1 MPCEPPSQGLEVAWR
16 LRRLLRDLPQADG
29 CLYSAA
35 GDPRRPQ
42 RRDSATPPEEP
53 DSRLHQPEDTAF
65 NTVSDPAAETV
76 FSPIQQERPA
86 FSRNQPVSP
95 ARSPF
100 PPEQSARSSAR
111 PVAPALSPAPPEE
124 PARSPSPPGEEW
136 PLAEAALARRFARR
150 WCRQVSDRRQRRQ
163 SAPEDRDAEWT
174 VLESDGLGPG
184 PELRRLRRPAALRQA
199 AAALRQRGRS
209 AVTRLVTVGRLRLA
223 RGATSAAAAP
233 RPVHVVRCGELLSP
247 EPDLPLFESVSC
259 DNLAD
264 LQTADPESPL
274 PAGADSPLPTAA
286 ADSAP
291 PPPYPGDEPPPYS
304 LAVSRPTPAERLLW
318 HGLDADQVT
327 VAVSPADRAL
337 WRRPPSPP
345 AEGRPL

>member
-1 MPCEPPSQGLEVAWR
+1 MPCEPPTQGLEVAWR

-35 GDPRRPQ
+35 GEPRRPE
-42 RRDSATPPEEP
+42 RRDRVDPPGETAFSPHQPVEPASNTVRHLSGETVLDPEEP
-53 DSRLHQPEDTAF
+53 T
-65 NTVSDPAAETV
+65 
-76 FSPIQQERPA
+76 
-86 FSRNQPVSP
+86 FSRNQPEG
-95 ARSPF
+95 A
-100 PPEQSARSSAR
+100 ARSSAR
-111 PVAPALSPAPPEE
+111 PVT
-124 PARSPSPPGEEW
+124 PARSPSPPEDEW

-174 VLESDGLGPG
+174 VLEPDGLGPE

-223 RGATSAAAAP
+223 RGSVSAAAAP
-233 RPVHVVRCGELLSP
+233 RPVHAVRCGELLSP

-264 LQTADPESPL
+264 LQTADPDSRLPVGPESPL
-274 PAGADSPLPTAA
+274 PAAA

-318 HGLDADQVT
+318 HGLDADQGL
-327 VAVSPADRAL
+327 VS
-337 WRRPPSPP
+337 
-345 AEGRPL
+345 